1 MRVLFDL
8 GHPAHYHL
16 YKNAIK
22 YLKTRNDD
30 ILIVVRNRENMVA
43 DLLRE
48 DGENFVIL
56 GENVKGLTQKS
67 LYLVRNDIK
76 LLQIASKFRPDLFVS
91 MSSPYS
97 SHIAFLLRRPHLS
110 FTDTEISKLILFLLA
125 PFTKPMITPTSF
137 TGEFNFR
144 KHIKIDSYKE
154 LAYLHPKYFEPD
166 PGILENLDL
175 RKGEKYM
182 IVRFSAFDASHD
194 TGLKGLTTQSKI
206 ELVKRLTEISKVFI
220 CSEVTLPDDLR
231 DLELQIPPGQMH
243 NLLGHAALYI
253 GEGAVMAS
261 EAALLGIP
269 SIFLNPSKRGYLEEL
284 KQMGLVTH
292 YMRPEEEL
300 DDIFNHVQRII
311 SSDSVKEDISKRREE
326 MLIKKKDLT
335 ALLISEIEKIRLR
348 TGKKVN

>member
-30 ILIVVRNRENMVA
+30 ILIVVRNRENIVA
-43 DLLRE
+43 NLLRE
-48 DGENFVIL
+48 DGEDFVIL
-56 GENVKGLTQKS
+56 SENAKGLARKA
-67 LYLVRNDIK
+67 LYLLRNDIK
-76 LLQIASKFRPDLFVS
+76 LLKIASKFKPDLFVS

-97 SHIAFLLRRPHLS
+97 SHVAFLLRKPHLA
-110 FTDTEISKLILFLLA
+110 FADTEISTLILFLLM
-125 PFTKPMITPTSF
+125 PFPKPMITSTSF
-137 TGEFNFR
+137 SSELNISE
-144 KHIKIDSYKE
+144 HIKIDSYKE

-166 PGILENLDL
+166 SKILESLGL
-175 RKGEKYM
+175 RKGEKFIIM
-182 IVRFSAFDASHD
+182 RFSAFDASHD
-194 TGLKGLTTQSKI
+194 TGLKGLPTQSKI
-206 ELVKRLTEISKVFI
+206 DLVRRLAEFSKVFI
-220 CSEVTLPDDLR
+220 CSELDLPDDIR
-231 DLELQIPPGQMH
+231 DFELKIPPGQMH
-243 NLLGHAALYI
+243 NLLSHAALYI

-300 DDIFNHVQRII
+300 DDIVNHVQQII
-311 SSDSVKEDISKRREE
+311 SSDSVKEDISRRREE

-335 ALLISEIEKIRLR
+335 ALIISEIEKSR
-348 TGKKVN
+348 TRIGQKVN